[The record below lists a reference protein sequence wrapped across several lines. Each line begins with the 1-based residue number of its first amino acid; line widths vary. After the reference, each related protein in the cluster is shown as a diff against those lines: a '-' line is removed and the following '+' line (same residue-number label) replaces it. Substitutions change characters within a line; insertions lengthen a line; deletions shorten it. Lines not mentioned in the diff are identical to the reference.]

1 MYLHDAIALNR
12 LRTPCSTLPS
22 LCASAQRQGR
32 VFKVAGL
39 NSLDLCNMLRVR
51 LSGVTDNSL
60 YPVMFMSYL
69 DVLVPGLKD
78 SWQRTCV
85 TNFR

>member
-1 MYLHDAIALNR
+1 MKLL
-12 LRTPCSTLPS
+12 TV
-22 LCASAQRQGR
+22 GR
-32 VFKVAGL
+32 
-39 NSLDLCNMLRVR
+39 R

-78 SWQRTCV
+78 SWQRT
-85 TNFR
+85 

>member
-1 MYLHDAIALNR
+1 MGDVMWLGRGYKATGHGHQTHKKQIAYVALTR
-12 LRTPCSTLPS
+12 SDVVLLR
-22 LCASAQRQGR
+22 R
-32 VFKVAGL
+32 
-39 NSLDLCNMLRVR
+39 R

-78 SWQRTCV
+78 SWQRT
-85 TNFR
+85 

>member
-1 MYLHDAIALNR
+1 VLSVVMSAETSMWEASFILCTAVCPSR
-12 LRTPCSTLPS
+12 LR
-22 LCASAQRQGR
+22 RE
-32 VFKVAGL
+32 
-39 NSLDLCNMLRVR
+39 LRPGPVRRR

-78 SWQRTCV
+78 SWQRT
-85 TNFR
+85 